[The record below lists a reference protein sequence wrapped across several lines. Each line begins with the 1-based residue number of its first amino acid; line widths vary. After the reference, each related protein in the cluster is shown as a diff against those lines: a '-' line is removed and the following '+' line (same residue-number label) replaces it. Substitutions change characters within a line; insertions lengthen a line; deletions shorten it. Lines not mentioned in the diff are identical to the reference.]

1 MCDERERSV
10 CVCLCVCVCVEES
23 WCGIGEGRGGRRVMH
38 VERDTPLWR
47 EVICREGTS
56 RGRAA
61 PWNIEK
67 GATDTGQH
75 VECLLYCVCACRRE
89 FGLVGGRRP
98 RQNAEECCGEKV
110 GSSRASGRWSPPL
123 CVLYLSRLYNK
134 MRRAHRPAFFSPFA
148 QNIVHLHAMRCV
160 SHGSR
165 RSLCTHSLSPSRAEL
180 GRALR
185 AARLSRH
192 LLARSWR
199 TCDKGEESDSIRAE
213 EARAKGGRV

>member
-1 MCDERERSV
+1 MLRETHQCGESDLPRGDISRACRALEHREGRNGHRTACRV
-10 CVCLCVCVCVEES
+10 SIVLCV
-23 WCGIGEGRGGRRVMH
+23 R
-38 VERDTPLWR
+38 
-47 EVICREGTS
+47 
-56 RGRAA
+56 
-61 PWNIEK
+61 
-67 GATDTGQH
+67 
-75 VECLLYCVCACRRE
+75 ACRRE

-165 RSLCTHSLSPSRAEL
+165 RSLCTLSITFT
-180 GRALR
+180 G
-185 AARLSRH
+185 
-192 LLARSWR
+192 
-199 TCDKGEESDSIRAE
+199 
-213 EARAKGGRV
+213 